1 MTNEDIIKALAEN
14 TQRSKS
20 NSRRIDELE
29 RNTEVLNKMASSLRV
44 LASNQHNMSVQI
56 EKIDG
61 KVTRLEEA
69 PANRWRAVVGYI
81 LASLS
86 SAGVG
91 WLIGIIFK

>member
-1 MTNEDIIKALAEN
+1 MTNDEILKELTEN

-20 NSRRIDELE
+20 NSHRIDELE
-29 RNTEVLNKMASSLRV
+29 KNTDILNKMVSSLKV

-69 PANRWRAVVGYI
+69 PAKKWQALVGYV
-81 LASLS
+81 LASVV
-86 SAGVG
+86 SA
-91 WLIGIIFK
+91 LAGIIFGYFI

>member
-1 MTNEDIIKALAEN
+1 MTNEDIIKELTEN

-20 NSRRIDELE
+20 NSHRIDELE
-29 RNTEVLNKMASSLRV
+29 KNTEILNKMVSSLKI

-69 PANRWRAVVGYI
+69 PAKRWQAVVGYV
-81 LASLS
+81 LASVG
-86 SAGVG
+86 SAIAGLVFG
-91 WLIGIIFK
+91 HFV

>member
-1 MTNEDIIKALAEN
+1 MTNDDIIKVLTEN

-29 RNTEVLNKMASSLRV
+29 RNTEILNKMVSSLKV
-44 LASNQHNMSVQI
+44 LANNQHNMSIQI

-69 PANRWRAVVGYI
+69 PMKRWHTILGYI
-81 LASLS
+81 LSALC
-86 SAGVG
+86 SAGAG
-91 WLIGIIFK
+91 LFLGNYF